1 MDSNI
6 HQNATESPNVHIG
19 KIEIYAFALAAIKLA
34 DANVASPWL
43 GLPST
48 PLLIRMIWVLSHDQ
62 TWQSSSF
69 LSVIPKKEMVV
80 SMDKVKIQNSDI

>member
-1 MDSNI
+1 MDSKI
-6 HQNATESPNVHIG
+6 HQNATESRNVHIG

-48 PLLIRMIWVLSHDQ
+48 PLLIRMMWVLSHDH

-69 LSVIPKKEMVV
+69 LSVIPKKEIVV